1 MWVCL
6 GEERPLCS
14 NVILK
19 WFRFDQ
25 EFGGEAGA
33 ALLNDEFIGTSHRK
47 LDLRPFQSRWSPK
60 SVLPS
65 LP

>member
-1 MWVCL
+1 M
-6 GEERPLCS
+6 CS

-33 ALLNDEFIGTSHRK
+33 ACTSSEFIGTSHRK
-47 LDLRPFQSRWSPK
+47 LDLRAFQSRWSPE